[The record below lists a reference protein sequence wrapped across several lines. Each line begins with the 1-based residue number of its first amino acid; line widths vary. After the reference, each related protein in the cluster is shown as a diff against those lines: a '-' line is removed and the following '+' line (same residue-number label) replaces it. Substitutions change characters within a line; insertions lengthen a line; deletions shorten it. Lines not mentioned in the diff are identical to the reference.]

1 MLASPE
7 LVTAITATNN
17 DGLSFF
23 TARIIASGVNGFVAI
38 TVHV

>member
-23 TARIIASGVNGFVAI
+23 TARIIAFDVNGFVTV